1 MDLKAKLRHVMDF
14 PKKGVDFIDITTVL
28 QDKDAFKYAMDQL
41 LAAAKDIDFDIIVG
55 PESRGF
61 IFGAPM
67 AYLLNKGFVPIRK
80 RGKLPYKTIEV
91 EYELEYGTDIMEM
104 HADAIKEGQKV
115 LIVDDLLAT
124 GGTTI
129 SNIKLVEQLG
139 GIVTGIIYLIELE
152 YLHGRE
158 KLKGYHVHSIVKFQ
172 E

>member
-1 MDLKAKLRHVMDF
+1 M
-14 PKKGVDFIDITTVL
+14 
-28 QDKDAFKYAMDQL
+28 
-41 LAAAKDIDFDIIVG
+41 
-55 PESRGF
+55 
-61 IFGAPM
+61 
-67 AYLLNKGFVPIRK
+67 
-80 RGKLPYKTIEV
+80 
-91 EYELEYGTDIMEM
+91 EYGTDIMEM

-158 KLKGYHVHSIVKFQ
+158 KLRVTMYTPLLSSGITIAGLPGRGAFRFYTVKSFGKFGKIMVY
-172 E
+172 